1 LHEGRSEGPKEV
13 VKVEYLKRAQPQE
26 EGVTQKVRDAVSEI
40 LSAVEKEGIAA
51 VRRYSEQ
58 LDDWNPESFV
68 VSEEEIRR
76 AEESVDDELKE
87 HIRFAQEQVEN
98 FARLQRETLVDFEK
112 ETLPGVVLGQK
123 QIPVNAV
130 GSYTPSGMYPMF
142 GSSIMTVAVAKVA
155 GVKRVV
161 AIAAPRKGQDGKPYG
176 VYEPMLYT
184 MASCGADQILCV
196 GGVQAL
202 AAVSFGVEEVEPV
215 DMIVG
220 AGNAYVAEAKRQL
233 FGRVGIDLLAGPTEI
248 AIIADETADP
258 PLLAADLLGQ
268 AEHGPATPAVLIT
281 TSREVGEETIKEVD
295 RWLAGV
301 WPTKEMAG
309 EAWRNRGE
317 VILCDSDEEMVKVS
331 DEVATEHLEVQTKD
345 PDWFL
350 ERLTNYGSLFLGEHS
365 TVAYSDKAIGTNH
378 VLPTNR
384 AARYTGGLWVG
395 KFTKTV
401 TYQKV
406 TAEGTEQVAPA
417 AAAVADGEF
426 MLGHALTCR
435 IRQERV
441 GQRTA
446 AR

>member
-1 LHEGRSEGPKEV
+1 MRKEER
-13 VKVEYLKRAQPQE
+13 VEYLKKAPPEE
-26 EGVTQKVRDAVSEI
+26 EGATQKVRDAVSEV
-40 LSAVEKEGIAA
+40 LSAIEREGIAA

-58 LDDWNPESFV
+58 FDDWNPSSFV
-68 VSEEEIRR
+68 VSQEEIRR
-76 AEESVDDELKE
+76 AEESVDDELKR
-87 HIRFAQEQVEN
+87 HIDFAREQVEN
-98 FARLQRETLVDFEK
+98 FARLQKETLVDFEK

-161 AIAAPRKGQDGKPYG
+161 AIAAPRKGEDGKPYG

-196 GGVQAL
+196 GGVQVL
-202 AAVSFGVEEVEPV
+202 AA
-215 DMIVG
+215 
-220 AGNAYVAEAKRQL
+220 
-233 FGRVGIDLLAGPTEI
+233 PTEI

-258 PLLAADLLGQ
+258 HLLAADLLGQ
-268 AEHGPATPAVLIT
+268 AEHGPTSPAVLIT
-281 TSREVGEETIKEVD
+281 TSREVGEETIREVD
-295 RWLAGV
+295 RWLEDD

-309 EAWRNRGE
+309 EAWHNRGE
-317 VILCDSDEEMVKVS
+317 VILCESDEEMVKVS
-331 DEVATEHLEVQTKD
+331 DEVATEHLEVQTQD

-350 ERLTNYGSLFLGEHS
+350 DHLTNYGSLFLGGHS

-378 VLPTNR
+378 ILPPTR

-406 TAEGTEQVAPA
+406 TAEGTEQVGPA
-417 AAAVADGEF
+417 TAGISDAEF
-426 MLGHALTCR
+426 FYGHALTAR
-435 IRQERV
+435 MRQEKV
-441 GQRTA
+441 KQGAGTKQ
-446 AR
+446 